1 MSNQIA
7 TREVLRSIISRKLI
21 TPTSQPT
28 PTMHDKFKGNATE
41 LVKSI
46 VKSGLNGE
54 VNGTRRGHH
63 EVLSPSQLV
72 PLESQRNATEAWVK
86 KVLKQS
92 GGFDRV
98 AAGLI
103 QIARTPNGD
112 NLVWDGCGRLALAQ
126 ATSVTDLDCW
136 VVNLTPEEA
145 AHYFVYVQKTSN
157 RTLKP
162 GELFING
169 YQTGAPEYL
178 EFAQTLKRLGMRIQG
193 ADDYWVPRVSLT
205 DRPNYPEVRERG
217 VRQALKYGE
226 LRTEEVRAPNLAKKH
241 LETIQAMTAEDYV
254 RYARDTIVQAGWA
267 DDTIRQDLLPALVL
281 VYKCYPELL
290 VNGYDKSFRAYFQ
303 ALAGTVAQGKLQFKR
318 LGGNQHNQEAQ
329 SVAIGIVKGF
339 HASPCCKTGQKGVI
353 TQIRIAEFFK
363 KDIETDTEE

>member
-1 MSNQIA
+1 MSNQI
-7 TREVLRSIISRKLI
+7 TGREALRTILSLQ
-21 TPTSQPT
+21 TVTQPT

-41 LVKSI
+41 LVKGL

-54 VNGTRRGHH
+54 VNGARRGHH
-63 EVLSPSQLV
+63 EVLSPNQLV

-86 KVLKQS
+86 KVLKKG

-103 QIARTPNGD
+103 QIARTPNGE

-126 ATSVTDLDCW
+126 ATSIQDLDCW
-136 VVNLTPEEA
+136 VVDLTPEEA

-157 RTLKP
+157 RSLKP

-178 EFAQTLKRLGMRIQG
+178 EFAETLKRLGMRIQG

-217 VRQALKYGE
+217 VRQALRYGSLTTE
-226 LRTEEVRAPNLAKKH
+226 LVRDGKLAKKH
-241 LETIQAMTAEDYV
+241 LETIQAMTAEDFV
-254 RYARDTIVQAGWA
+254 RFARDTIVQAGWK
-267 DDTIRQDLLPALVL
+267 DDTIRQDLLPALVI

-290 VNGYDKSFRAYFQ
+290 VNGFNKSFRAYFV
-303 ALAGTVAQGKLQFKR
+303 ALAGTVAQGKLQFKHM
-318 LGGNQHNQEAQ
+318 GGNQHNQEAQ
-329 SVAIGIVKGF
+329 SVAYGIVKGF
-339 HASPCCKTGQKGVI
+339 RASPSCKPGTGSVI
-353 TQIRIAEFFK
+353 TEKRILEFLGKDLEIEAE
-363 KDIETDTEE
+363 EE